1 MTAVTFLRNTFSTIF
16 VFGMPAW
23 TAAVGIP
30 NVFNTIGAI
39 GLCILS
45 FAAFFIWKGK
55 HLRFTAAKTYR
66 YYAERQFV

>member
-1 MTAVTFLRNTFSTIF
+1 MTAVTVLRNTFSTIF

-39 GLCILS
+39 GLLILS
-45 FAAFFIWKGK
+45 FAAVLIWKGK
-55 HLRFTAAKTYR
+55 NLRYSTAKTYR
-66 YYAERQFV
+66 YYAARQFI